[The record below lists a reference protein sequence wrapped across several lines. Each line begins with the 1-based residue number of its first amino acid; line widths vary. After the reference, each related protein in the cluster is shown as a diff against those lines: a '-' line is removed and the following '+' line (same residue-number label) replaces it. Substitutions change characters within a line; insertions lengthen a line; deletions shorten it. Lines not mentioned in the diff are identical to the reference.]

1 MLHVCVCVSDGAG
14 SGWMINRIHDGFDVC
29 FNVDT
34 MQHLWQLPESVTL
47 DPSLL
52 THDDIQ
58 VVLHSY
64 LST

>member
-1 MLHVCVCVSDGAG
+1 LVSAGAG
-14 SGWMINRIHDGFDVC
+14 NGWMVNRIHDGFNVY

-34 MQHLWQLPESVTL
+34 MQHAWQQPHSVTL

-58 VVLHSY
+58 VGTML
-64 LST
+64 

>member
-1 MLHVCVCVSDGAG
+1 MMCVTGGAGSG
-14 SGWMINRIHDGFDVC
+14 SGWMINRIHDGFEVYL
-29 FNVDT
+29 NVDT

-58 VVLHSY
+58 VAQRSY

>member
-1 MLHVCVCVSDGAG
+1 VCVCVCVSDGTG
-14 SGWMINRIHDGFDVC
+14 SGWMMNRIYDGFNIY

-64 LST
+64 SST